1 MNTPMN
7 RRALLLTGLTV
18 MATAACEQGAPTP
31 IVTSSVAEHSDPL
44 EVLKAGNARFASG
57 QMTHPHQSP
66 QRRAALA
73 SDQDPLAIVFS
84 CIDSRV
90 PPEIVFDQGLGDLF
104 VVRTGAQDYDALI
117 EGSIEYGAVMDHTP
131 LMVVLGHQRCGA
143 ATAAVKSL
151 EQHTPAPAHLA
162 EVAEALKPAYLQAK
176 QTPSKS
182 LDDLIETT
190 IRAQIHLT
198 VNVLRADPPLASRTQ
213 NKDLRII
220 GAYYSLDTGIITWL
234 NQ

>member
-1 MNTPMN
+1 MN
-7 RRALLLTGLTV
+7 RRALLLAGLTI
-18 MATAACEQGAPTP
+18 AAAAACEQGAPAP
-31 IVTSSVAEHSDPL
+31 IATSGPPEHADPL
-44 EVLKAGNARFASG
+44 EILTAGNARFARG

-66 QRRAALA
+66 QRRADLA
-73 SDQDPLAIVFS
+73 GGQDPLAIVFS

-90 PPEIVFDQGLGDLF
+90 PPEIIFDQGLGDLF

-162 EVAEALKPAYLQAK
+162 DVVGALQPAYLHAK
-176 QTPSKS
+176 QSPPKS

-190 IRAQIHLT
+190 IRAQIRLT
-198 VNVLRADPPLASRTQ
+198 VNALRADPPLASSTK
-213 NKDLRII
+213 NNELHII
-220 GAYYSLDTGIITWL
+220 GAYYSLDNGIVTWL

>member
-1 MNTPMN
+1 MN
-7 RRALLLTGLTV
+7 RRALLLGGLTIV
-18 MATAACEQGAPTP
+18 AVAACERGTSTPTTTP
-31 IVTSSVAEHSDPL
+31 SPSEHSDPL
-44 EVLKAGNARFASG
+44 EVLNAGNARFVSG

-66 QRRAALA
+66 QRRQDLA
-73 SDQDPLAIVFS
+73 GGQDPVAIVFS

-117 EGSIEYGAVMDHTP
+117 EGSIEYGAITDHTP

-162 EVAEALKPAYLQAK
+162 EVVEALKPAYLEAK
-176 QTPSKS
+176 QTPGKS
-182 LDDLIETT
+182 LDDLVETT
-190 IRAQIHLT
+190 IRAQIRLT
-198 VNVLRADPPLASRTQ
+198 VNALRTDPPLAS
-213 NKDLRII
+213 NAKNNELSIV
-220 GAYYSLDTGIITWL
+220 GAYYTLDTGVVTWL
-234 NQ
+234 DQ